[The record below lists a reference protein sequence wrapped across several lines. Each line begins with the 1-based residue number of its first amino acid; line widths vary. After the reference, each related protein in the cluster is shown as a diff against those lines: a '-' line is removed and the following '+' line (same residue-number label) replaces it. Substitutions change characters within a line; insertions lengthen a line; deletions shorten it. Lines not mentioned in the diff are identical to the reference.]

1 MVKKVEKNREILD
14 AKKGEPRYPGVYEP
28 SRAIRDFDRIFDSF
42 RQDIDRLLWD
52 PWTIPNIAF
61 KHPIA
66 PRVYTPKMNIQDN
79 GDSYFITAEMP
90 GMKKENL
97 NITVEDNVITIK
109 AKSISEREE
118 KDENYLL
125 KERGAYSF
133 ERCFELPEDIK
144 TEAVVGEMKDGVL
157 HLTIPKM
164 EPTQK
169 KVHKVTLK

>member
-1 MVKKVEKNREILD
+1 MVKKIIKEREIID
-14 AKKGEPRYPGVYEP
+14 PRKDEPQYPIGYEP
-28 SRAIRDFDRIFDSF
+28 TRAIRDIDRIFDSF
-42 RQDIDRLLWD
+42 KKDIDRLLWD
-52 PWTIPNIAF
+52 PWTIPNTVF

-66 PRVYTPKMNIQDN
+66 AKVYAPRMNIQDK
-79 GDSYFITAEMP
+79 GDSYFITAELP
-90 GMKKENL
+90 GMNKENL
-97 NITVEDNVITIK
+97 NIIVEDNVITIK
-109 AKSISEREE
+109 AKSTTEREE

-133 ERCFELPEDIK
+133 ERCFELAEDIK
-144 TEAVVGEMKDGVL
+144 TEAVHGEMKDGVL